1 MGVSPEAGKRS
12 PPQLTKETVMDK
24 KRQKGAQTYKEQL
37 ENTRERMDEALDRLK
52 TGELPED
59 QERRVIEKT
68 KHREEMIR
76 SLEDKLESSTT
87 EEP

>member
-1 MGVSPEAGKRS
+1 ME
-12 PPQLTKETVMDK
+12 K

>member
-1 MGVSPEAGKRS
+1 
-12 PPQLTKETVMDK
+12 MDK

-37 ENTRERMDEALDRLK
+37 ENTRERMDAALDRLK

>member
-1 MGVSPEAGKRS
+1 
-12 PPQLTKETVMDK
+12 LTKETVMDK

>member
-1 MGVSPEAGKRS
+1 
-12 PPQLTKETVMDK
+12 MDK